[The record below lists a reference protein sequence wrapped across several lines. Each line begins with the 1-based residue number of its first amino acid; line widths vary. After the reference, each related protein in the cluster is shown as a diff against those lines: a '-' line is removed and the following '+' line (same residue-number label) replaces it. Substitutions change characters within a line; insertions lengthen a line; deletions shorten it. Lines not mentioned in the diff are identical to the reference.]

1 MKQSS
6 ILFNRATCLNTY
18 HVFEYQSEGI
28 VRGCLERNAV
38 AFEQQYCET
47 INVSMGSVILPS
59 WGSSKSAPTRSPTT
73 ATFQYPEVGF
83 LLLVERLRLLFL
95 TSCLLALSQ
104 TTQALGLTPPQKKHT
119 QTHSH
124 SDPTTLRLSHNQTYS
139 QPVQSHSDS
148 HTGSP
153 TLRLTLSGHSHTEIP
168 SQSAYSYSDS
178 CTLGIPRGSR
188 QGGFTF
194 TARIFTLRFTRH
206 QAPSYSG

>member
-1 MKQSS
+1 MFQWVR
-6 ILFNRATCLNTY
+6 LFCRLGVPPRAPRRDL
-18 HVFEYQSEGI
+18 
-28 VRGCLERNAV
+28 L
-38 AFEQQYCET
+38 QQ
-47 INVSMGSVILPS
+47 
-59 WGSSKSAPTRSPTT
+59 
-73 ATFQYPEVGF
+73 
-83 LLLVERLRLLFL
+83 LLSNILRLG
-95 TSCLLALSQ
+95 SCYSLNACASSSSPPASSLSVRP
-104 TTQALGLTPPQKKHT
+104 LRHSDSLPPKKKNT